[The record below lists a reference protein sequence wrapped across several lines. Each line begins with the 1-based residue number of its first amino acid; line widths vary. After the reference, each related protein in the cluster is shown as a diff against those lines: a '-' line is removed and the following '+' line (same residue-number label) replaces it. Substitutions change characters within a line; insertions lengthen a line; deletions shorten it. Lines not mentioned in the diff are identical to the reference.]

1 MTLRARLRR
10 AVLVLAV
17 MAAPLAATADDS
29 AALRTY
35 LDGLKSLQAN
45 FAQQRFDETGELLET
60 ARGDCKLQRPGRFR
74 WEYAEPYRQ
83 TIVSNG
89 RKLWIHDADLAQ
101 VTVNDVTPDA
111 PGTPA
116 ELLSAEFDI
125 DTRYTIEHLGLRD
138 GVDWYAL
145 KPRDPA
151 SQFSSVELG
160 LANGEIAAMKLA
172 DNLGQTTALSFSA
185 VQRNVALPADIF
197 EFTPPPGA
205 DVVEGGTP

>member
-1 MTLRARLRR
+1 MTLQARVRR
-10 AVLVLAV
+10 AMLVLAV

-35 LDGLKSLQAN
+35 LDGLKSLKAS
-45 FAQQRFDETGELLET
+45 FEQQRFDETGELLET

-185 VQRNVALPADIF
+185 VERNVALPADIF

>member
-1 MTLRARLRR
+1 MTLQARVRR
-10 AVLVLAV
+10 AMLVLAV

-35 LDGLKSLQAN
+35 LDNLKSLKAR
-45 FAQQRFDETGELLET
+45 FEQQRFDETGELLET

-125 DTRYTIEHLGLRD
+125 DSRYTIEHLGLRD

-172 DNLGQTTALSFSA
+172 DNLGQTTALGFSA

>member
-1 MTLRARLRR
+1 MTLQARVRR
-10 AVLVLAV
+10 ALLVLAV

-35 LDGLKSLQAN
+35 LDGLKSLKAN
-45 FAQQRFDETGELLET
+45 FEQQRFDETGELLET

-151 SQFSSVELG
+151 SQFSSVEIG

-185 VQRNVALPADIF
+185 VQRNVVLPADIF

>member
-1 MTLRARLRR
+1 MTLRVRLRR
-10 AVLVLAV
+10 AMFVLAV
-17 MAAPLAATADDS
+17 MAAPLAAMADDS

-35 LDGLKSLQAN
+35 LDGLKSLQAS
-45 FAQQRFDETGELLET
+45 FEQQRFDETGELLET
-60 ARGDCKLQRPGRFR
+60 ARGDCRLQRPGRFR

-151 SQFSSVELG
+151 AQFSTVELG
-160 LANGEIAAMKLA
+160 LAKGEIAAMKLA

-185 VQRNVALPADIF
+185 VERNVALPADTF

-205 DVVEGGTP
+205 DVLEGGTP